1 MFPVAPQHIFSATRN
16 APPKNETDRDLQIVS
31 IQAQTL
37 LYPLHNISGGTAA
50 YFPLHE
56 PQRSNQPSALVLRP

>member
-1 MFPVAPQHIFSATRN
+1 MFPLAPQHIFSATRN

-37 LYPLHNISGGTAA
+37 LYPLHNISGGTAINHWHS
-50 YFPLHE
+50 F
-56 PQRSNQPSALVLRP
+56 